1 MCELRE
7 RERGGVRGET
17 GKRYRDER
25 RNEKLVGREVRRRRE
40 ERWGGVKMRG
50 RRDGVG
56 VKMRGRR
63 DRGGGRNE
71 RMEREG
77 EKLK

>member
-1 MCELRE
+1 MCVCELRE

-40 ERWGGVKMRG
+40 ERWSGSEDERKEGGEIEWEG
-50 RRDGVG
+50 R
-56 VKMRGRR
+56 
-63 DRGGGRNE
+63 
-71 RMEREG
+71 
-77 EKLK
+77 